1 MTYEQSKYMNGDE
14 TANAPHSQ
22 DLAKQAEQGRK
33 EYFTNK
39 WKSLPSNGLEQ
50 TPTVKEPNFEVF
62 KNQVQQNKQDKQT
75 ALENMQTGAVSAIG
89 TQPKAE
95 EGEETSEETTKS
107 YLPET
112 MGDKEQDLYQN
123 VASNDVDSDTKLQEQ
138 GQGKKEAIESVI
150 PRYDKKTWV
159 GLMTD
164 PNLSWDQK
172 AELIMNGLG
181 GALSAADTGQ
191 VQQTD
196 KRAINDTITQQYAEN
211 IADRDKRA
219 MNAQIEPLEALNKQQ
234 TDVELRLRDTP
245 VSAYIDRYNAEQSAE
260 TKKQVLEALIKDK
273 GTWSRLSD
281 RQKMDTLSYIQALDG
296 NGSLLG
302 MALQEFG
309 PDVLEWFKSM
319 TKGNGENVSGEE
331 TPGEEPPSGN
341 FILPPDRKLTDAELE
356 ADQKLEEKKRNYVVI
371 PGVGGKPPLV
381 VRKGDRVWQADSET
395 KERELAVNAILE
407 NYNLSPEEKI
417 RYARLCDGNI
427 PGENLGDIGLIEW
440 AVRRGINNTP
450 STGVPP
456 AEQKTRKNNAQAVQT
471 EINNIQSQVTSG
483 SMTPSD
489 AVKKIDALASKMEN
503 MDDGTGLIALKAQN
517 LMRDYV
523 VQDIKDYVESNARN
537 PTKDASTS
545 LRMLEKMVQQYGDKI
560 AQDPKLR
567 EKVDNMYTKYR
578 YQENYIDPFMKN
590 VGQGVY
596 ETRNTSGV
604 PGDSWRIGSDGQI
617 WDMDPYNLSGKYKPI
632 DFATYQWDT
641 NKNAKATA
649 ITALTS
655 VYDKANPETVKKNMG
670 SVPIEGQGEV
680 FRETPIFKFMEN
692 LVKDEN
698 FKNKAYAVNKSG
710 AFIHPDMKSM
720 YDKINGRYLMWKNK

>member
-14 TANAPHSQ
+14 KGNASFAPKPSETTQ
-22 DLAKQAEQGRK
+22 PQITNEQ
-33 EYFTNK
+33 E
-39 WKSLPSNGLEQ
+39 PSVQ
-50 TPTVKEPNFEVF
+50 TTQEPKKGVIDTVKGWFNKGNKETVPQSDTTTTQEPS
-62 KNQVQQNKQDKQT
+62 QSQT
-75 ALENMQTGAVSAIG
+75 T
-89 TQPKAE
+89 
-95 EGEETSEETTKS
+95 S

-112 MGDKEQDLYQN
+112 MGDKEQALYQN

-138 GQGKKEAIESVI
+138 GQDKKEAIESVV
-150 PRYDKKTWV
+150 PRYDKKTWKS
-159 GLMTD
+159 LMTD

-172 AELIMNGLG
+172 AELVLNGIG

-196 KRAINDTITQQYAEN
+196 KKRMNDVITQQYAQN

-219 MNAQIEPLEALNKQQ
+219 MNAAIEPLEALNKQQ
-234 TDVELRLRDTP
+234 TDAELRLRDTP

-260 TKKQVLEALIKDK
+260 TKKRVLEALIKDK
-273 GTWSRLSD
+273 GTWAKLD
-281 RQKMDTLSYIQALDG
+281 EQQKMDTLSYIQALDG

-309 PDVLEWFKSM
+309 PDVLKWLKSI
-319 TKGNGENVSGEE
+319 TKGNGEEGDNTSPTPTTRNFATVGEYE
-331 TPGEEPPSGN
+331 IPDDVLTN
-341 FILPPDRKLTDAELE
+341 PDRNKD
-356 ADQKLEEKKRNYVVI
+356 YVAI
-371 PGVGGKPPLV
+371 PVGGNKPPLV
-381 VRKGDRVWQADSET
+381 VRRGTSYGVAGPITNADAKRYAE
-395 KERELAVNAILE
+395 EVEAAFNAIMGNDALTPE
-407 NYNLSPEEKI
+407 QKIALARDVDGLTGKNEVIFQAKDGVERKVRAALGVGDTGKPKPDVSPS
-417 RYARLCDGNI
+417 D
-427 PGENLGDIGLIEW
+427 
-440 AVRRGINNTP
+440 
-450 STGVPP
+450 
-456 AEQKTRKNNAQAVQT
+456 QKTRKDNAQAVQT

-523 VQDIKDYVESNARN
+523 MQDIKGYVESNARN

-596 ETRNTSGV
+596 ETRGPSGI
-604 PGDSWRIGSDGQI
+604 PGDRWRIGSDGQI

-680 FRETPIFKFMEN
+680 FRETPVFKFMEN

>member
-1 MTYEQSKYMNGDE
+1 MNGDE
-14 TANAPHSQ
+14 TANAPHSP

-39 WKSLPSNGLEQ
+39 WKSLAPNGLEQ
-50 TPTVKEPNFEVF
+50 TPMVKEPNFEVF
-62 KNQVQQNKQDKQT
+62 KNQVQQDRQDKQT
-75 ALENMQTGAVSAIG
+75 SLENMQTGAVSAIG

-95 EGEETSEETTKS
+95 EGEETSEEITKS

-138 GQGKKEAIESVI
+138 GQGKKKAIESVV

-196 KRAINDTITQQYAEN
+196 KKAINDTITQQYAEN

-309 PDVLEWFKSM
+309 PDILEWFKSM

-331 TPGEEPPSGN
+331 TSGEEQPSGN

-407 NYNLSPEEKI
+407 NYNLSPEDKI
-417 RYARLCDGNI
+417 KYARLCDGNI

-456 AEQKTRKNNAQAVQT
+456 KEQEKRKANAQTVQT
-471 EINNIQSQVTSG
+471 EINNIQSQVISG

-523 VQDIKDYVESNARN
+523 MQDIKGNVESDARS
-537 PTKDASTS
+537 PLKTATASLQT
-545 LRMLEKMVQQYGDKI
+545 LERMVQQYGDKI

-590 VGQGVY
+590 VGQDVLKTGGNSVGGV
-596 ETRNTSGV
+596 EMPSG
-604 PGDSWRIGSDGQI
+604 SWVIGSDGQI
-617 WDMDPYNLSGKYKPI
+617 WDMNPYNLSGKSTPI
-632 DFATYQWDT
+632 DFATYQWDN
-641 NKNAKATA
+641 NKNAKASA

-680 FRETPIFKFMEN
+680 FRETPVFKFMEN

>member
-1 MTYEQSKYMNGDE
+1 MNGDE
-14 TANAPHSQ
+14 TANAPHSP

-50 TPTVKEPNFEVF
+50 TPEVKEPNFEVF

-89 TQPKAE
+89 TQPKVE
-95 EGEETSEETTKS
+95 EGEGTPEETTKS
-107 YLPET
+107 YLSET
-112 MGDKEQDLYQN
+112 MGDNEKSLYQN

-138 GQGKKEAIESVI
+138 GQGKKEAIENVV

-196 KRAINDTITQQYAEN
+196 KKAINDTITQQYAEN

-219 MNAQIEPLEALNKQQ
+219 MNSAIEPLEALNKQQ
-234 TDVELRLRDTP
+234 TDSELRLRDT
-245 VSAYIDRYNAEQSAE
+245 VVGAYIDRYNAAQSAE
-260 TKKQVLEALIKDK
+260 TKKQVLEALINDK
-273 GTWSRLSD
+273 GTWAKLGS
-281 RQKMDTLSYIQALDG
+281 KEKIDTLAYIQALDG
-296 NGSLLG
+296 EGSLLS
-302 MALQEFG
+302 MAIQMWAPELM
-309 PDVLEWFKSM
+309 DKLDRILR
-319 TKGNGENVSGEE
+319 GEKIEDIVKEGQ
-331 TPGEEPPSGN
+331 GEEPPSGN

-381 VRKGDRVWQADSET
+381 VRKGDRVWQADSEA

-456 AEQKTRKNNAQAVQT
+456 KEQEKRKANAQAVQT
-471 EINNIQSQVTSG
+471 EINNIQSQVISG

-523 VQDIKDYVESNARN
+523 MQDIKGNVESDARN
-537 PTKDASTS
+537 PTIDASTS
-545 LRMLEKMVQQYGDKI
+545 LRVLEKMVQQYGDKI

-596 ETRNTSGV
+596 ETRATSGI

-641 NKNAKATA
+641 NKNAKAAA